1 MNRTSL
7 DLLEFE
13 GLRQLLG
20 RFVQSPLGRAELE
33 QVQPVA
39 DRSFLESTLAD
50 VREALAYVRLSME
63 PQQPAR
69 GAAIRVRFDSVPD
82 VAAASHMVGVEGAI
96 LEPRQILD
104 MTQLLERSVEIRGV
118 LLSASERFPLLGARA
133 EQLVDLRDVLRDL
146 RGKVLPD
153 CSIADDA
160 SVALRRIRRDIE
172 KQRKQIQISLERF
185 VRAHRDD
192 GVLQED
198 FVTVRNDRLVV
209 PVAAGQQRHVP
220 GVMHGA
226 SNTGHTLFIEPL
238 ETIDLNNEVVRLR
251 EEEQREVQRIL
262 RELTELLRV
271 HAEGVRETVRVLGE
285 LDLLFAKANFAVDF
299 GCSIPSF
306 TEAWGRRLVLEDARH
321 PLLEDVLRRQR
332 KRVMPLSLTLEENR
346 RTLLISGPNTGGK
359 TVSMKTVGLLALM
372 AQAGL
377 PVPAARADFPLFD
390 EVLADIG
397 DQQSIQENLSTFSA
411 HIEHIK
417 NMLERVTRES
427 LVLLD
432 ELGRATDPEEGGAL
446 GVAIVERFRSAG
458 AFTLASTHLL
468 ALKVFGANTE
478 GVLNASMGFDDATL
492 QPTYVL
498 RTGAPG
504 KSAGLDI
511 AGRLG
516 MPAELIER
524 ARAAMTHQERDIS
537 RFLGELHERI
547 DRVAENERELGRER
561 EALAA
566 RERSLAKEWEQR
578 EAAKLREMERRCDK
592 AVAAFEAQARE
603 TIEGIAKTVESGSQ
617 RKAAEQA
624 MRKVARTSRE
634 FHEGWQ
640 STVLPA
646 PGVTKAAP
654 VPMLRLEEGARVRI
668 NGVREPA
675 RVLRKLSDDRI
686 EVQAGLMKMQI
697 GVEDVEE
704 VLPAAA
710 ETSRLPEGVS
720 YQPSGPAWNVTFREI
735 NVIGKRA
742 EEACDEVDKFLDTAA
757 MASVDRV
764 RIVHGHGMGILR
776 KAIADLL
783 AANPHVA
790 QFYAASQAEGGTG
803 ATVVELK

>member
-1 MNRTSL
+1 MTKTSF

-13 GLRQLLG
+13 SLRQLLG
-20 RFVQSPLGRAELE
+20 RFVQSPLGLAELE
-33 QVQPVA
+33 QVRPSS
-39 DRSFLESTLAD
+39 DRPALEETLAD
-50 VREALAYVRLSME
+50 TREALDYVRLSME
-63 PQQPAR
+63 PQQAAR

-82 VAAASHMVGVEGAI
+82 VSAASRLIAVEGAVLEPKQI
-96 LEPRQILD
+96 LE
-104 MTQLLERSVEIRGV
+104 MTQLLERAAEIRGI
-118 LLSASERFPLLGARA
+118 LLSAAEKFPRLGGRA
-133 EQLVDLRDVLRDL
+133 QRVVDLREVLRDL
-146 RGKVLPD
+146 RGKILPD
-153 CSIADDA
+153 GSIADDA
-160 SVALRRIRRDIE
+160 SVALQRIRRDIE

-198 FVTVRNDRLVV
+198 FITIRNDRLVV

-226 SNTGHTLFIEPL
+226 SSTGHTLFIEPL

-271 HAEGVRETVRVLGE
+271 HAALLRETVQALGE

-299 GCSIPSF
+299 RCSIPSF
-306 TEAWGRRLVLEDARH
+306 TPAWERRLVLEEARH

-332 KRVMPLSLTLEENR
+332 KSVQPLSLALDEKR

-377 PVPAARADFPLFD
+377 PVPAARAEFPVFD

-411 HIEHIK
+411 HIEHIRA
-417 NMLERVTRES
+417 MLDAATRES

-468 ALKVFGANTE
+468 ALKVFGSTTE

-492 QPTYVL
+492 EPTYVM

-504 KSAGLDI
+504 KSAGLEV

-516 MPAELIER
+516 LPAELIER
-524 ARAAMTHQERDIS
+524 ARSAMTHHERDIS
-537 RFLGELHERI
+537 RFLAELHDRI
-547 DRVAENERELGRER
+547 DRVADSERDLDRQKES
-561 EALAA
+561 LAA
-566 RERSLAKEWEQR
+566 RERTLAKQWEQR
-578 EAAKLREMERRCDK
+578 EADKLREMEERCTR
-592 AVAAFEAQARE
+592 AIAAFEAQARE
-603 TIEGIAKTVESGSQ
+603 TIEKIAESGEQ
-617 RKAAEQA
+617 RKAADQA
-624 MRKVARTSRE
+624 MRRVARTRRE
-634 FHEGWQ
+634 FQEEVHA
-640 STVLPA
+640 TVLSAPDPA
-646 PGVTKAAP
+646 KPAASP
-654 VPMLRLEEGARVRI
+654 PRPRLEEGARVRLH
-668 NGVREPA
+668 GVREPA

-686 EVQAGLMKMQI
+686 EVQAGLMKMQVAI
-697 GVEDVEE
+697 DDVEE
-704 VLPAAA
+704 VLPAGA
-710 ETSRLPEGVS
+710 ETSRLPTGVS
-720 YQPSGPAWNVTFREI
+720 YQPSGPAWNVTYREI

-742 EEACDEVDKFLDTAA
+742 EEACNEVDKFLDSAA

-783 AANPHVA
+783 AGNPHVA
-790 QFYAASQAEGGTG
+790 EFHAASQSEGGTG

>member
-39 DRSFLESTLAD
+39 DRAFLESTLAD
-50 VREALAYVRLSME
+50 VREALEYVRLSME

-69 GAAIRVRFDSVPD
+69 GAAIRVRFDAVPD
-82 VAAASHMVGVEGAI
+82 VAAASHMVGVEGAV
-96 LEPRQILD
+96 LEPRQILE
-104 MTQLLERSVEIRGV
+104 MTQLLERSAEIRGI
-118 LLSASERFPLLGARA
+118 LLSAAERFPLLGARA
-133 EQLVDLRDVLRDL
+133 EQLVDLRDVLREL
-146 RGKVLPD
+146 RGKILPD

-198 FVTVRNDRLVV
+198 FITVRNDRLVV

-262 RELTELLRV
+262 RELTELLRA
-271 HAEGVRETVRVLGE
+271 HAGGVRETVRVLGE
-285 LDLLFAKANFAVDF
+285 LDLLFAKANFAVDS
-299 GCSIPSF
+299 GCCIPSF
-306 TEAWGRRLVLEDARH
+306 TAAWDRRLLLEDARH

-332 KRVMPLSLTLEENR
+332 KRVLPLSLTLEEKR

-377 PVPAARADFPLFD
+377 PVPAARAEFPLFD

-397 DQQSIQENLSTFSA
+397 DQQSIAENLSTFSA
-411 HIEHIK
+411 HIEHIRA
-417 NMLERVTRES
+417 MLEAVTRES

-432 ELGRATDPEEGGAL
+432 ELGRATDPEEY
-446 GVAIVERFRSAG
+446 
-458 AFTLASTHLL
+458 
-468 ALKVFGANTE
+468 GANTE

-492 QPTYVL
+492 EPTYVL

-504 KSAGLDI
+504 KSAGLET

-516 MPAELIER
+516 MPPELIER
-524 ARAAMTHQERDIS
+524 ARLAMTHQERDIS
-537 RFLGELHERI
+537 RFLGELHDRI
-547 DRVAENERELGRER
+547 DRVAENERELERER

-578 EAAKLREMERRCDK
+578 EAAKFREMEQRCDK
-592 AVAAFEAQARE
+592 AVAAFEAQARA
-603 TIEGIAKTVESGSQ
+603 TIEGISRAAEGGQQ
-617 RKAAEQA
+617 RKAADQA
-624 MRKVARTSRE
+624 LRKVARTRRE
-634 FHEGWQ
+634 FKEEVQ
-640 STVLPA
+640 STVLAVPGAMKPA
-646 PGVTKAAP
+646 Q
-654 VPMLRLEEGARVRI
+654 VPPPRLEEGARVRLR
-668 NGVREPA
+668 GVREPA
-675 RVLRKLSDDRI
+675 RVLRKLSGDRI

-697 GVEDVEE
+697 GVDDVEE
-704 VLPAAA
+704 VLPAGA
-710 ETSRLPEGVS
+710 ETSRLPQGVS
-720 YQPSGPAWNVTFREI
+720 YEPSGPAWNVTYREI

-783 AANPHVA
+783 SANPHVA